1 MKMKEL
7 QEQIASKM
15 KEWQRI
21 ENGSLV
27 LTSAV
32 MAKTEN
38 PLVRLVMEII
48 QRDSVIHYAIQ
59 QWIVESIEEGATI
72 LTYNELNRV
81 WEIIGHHID
90 MEKRMVASAEEMLA
104 LISGKKMVLYEYL
117 LNFLLEDERKH
128 THLLERL
135 EGLKKG
141 LLP

>member
-27 LTSAV
+27 STSAV

-81 WEIIGHHID
+81 WEMIGHHID

-104 LISGKKMVLYEYL
+104 LSAHS
-117 LNFLLEDERKH
+117 DRQD
-128 THLLERL
+128 
-135 EGLKKG
+135 
-141 LLP
+141 LP

>member
-7 QEQIASKM
+7 QEQIVSKM

-27 LTSAV
+27 STSAV
-32 MAKTEN
+32 MEKTEN

-59 QWIVESIEEGATI
+59 QWIVESIEEGTTI

-81 WEIIGHHID
+81 WEMVERHID

-135 EGLKKG
+135 EGIKKG
-141 LLP
+141 FLP